1 MQSQVVDMNEA
12 RVMMDI
18 PVCVWMTTCNCHV
31 PAAAAALSSFDR
43 LTPTLAREWNQSEIT

>member
-12 RVMMDI
+12 RLMMDI
-18 PVCVWMTTCNCHV
+18 PASVWMTTCNCHV

-43 LTPTLAREWNQSEIT
+43 LTPTLAREWNQGKIT